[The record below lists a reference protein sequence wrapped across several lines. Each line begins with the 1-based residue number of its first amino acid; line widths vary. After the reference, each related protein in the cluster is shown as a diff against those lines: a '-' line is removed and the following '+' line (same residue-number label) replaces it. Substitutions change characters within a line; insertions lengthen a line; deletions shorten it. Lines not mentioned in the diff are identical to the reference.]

1 MSFLKHRAVQK
12 NFDLFSTCSWYTPNV
27 GGLFAVLGWFLVG
40 LIIAGILTVILSL
53 SGLGLP
59 YIMLIIYPVQFIP
72 VFIFVRLKSS
82 QNSAFDRGYALDSR
96 HFGKA
101 KGFGAA
107 LLVIIGTLS
116 LSFMTE
122 LLNSALP
129 EMNEQLM
136 KSMEAMLNGPLWVS
150 LLTTCVFAPV
160 LEEWLCRGVILRG
173 LLNYSHKDG
182 LSKDESGRGMSP
194 ALAIFISALFFAAI
208 HGNYWQG
215 LTALLIGSL
224 FGYVYYRT
232 GSLKLTMLMH
242 CTNNLLA
249 VLLTHFGGE
258 KVQEAKSMLDIMPSQ
273 LYFTLF
279 AIAAV
284 ILVLVIFYFSK
295 IQLTDPHGNCDVI
308 PSAEEEIKAEKAE
321 AESMKADG
329 ENL

>member
-1 MSFLKHRAVQK
+1 MSFIKHRAVQK
-12 NFDLFSTCSWYTPNV
+12 NYDLFSTCSWYTPNV

-40 LIIAGILTVILSL
+40 LIIAGILTVILSW

-59 YIMLIIYPVQFIP
+59 YIMLIIYPIQFIP

-96 HFGKA
+96 HFGNA

-107 LLVIIGTLS
+107 LLVILGTLS

-122 LLNSALP
+122 LLNSVLP

-150 LLTTCVFAPV
+150 ILTTCVFAPV

-182 LSKDESGRGMSP
+182 LSKDENGRGMSP

-224 FGYVYYRT
+224 FGYIYYRT
-232 GSLKLTMLMH
+232 GSLRLTMLMH

-258 KVQEAKSMLDIMPSQ
+258 KVQEAKSMLDIMPKQ

-284 ILVLVIFYFSK
+284 ILILVIFYFSK
-295 IQLTDPHGNCDVI
+295 IRLTDMHGNCDII
-308 PSAEEEIKAEKAE
+308 PSSEELARAERKTEETNI
-321 AESMKADG
+321 
-329 ENL
+329 